1 MQRRRGDSQKRRVV
15 DAAVGKARPKAK
27 DLRTMTKNDQKADA
41 FDPMGM
47 FKAARDSGL
56 ESWSKAMAGLLHGEA
71 FAEANGAML
80 DALLSTSAPF
90 RKSLETVMAQTLA
103 NLSLPSRDE
112 VARLA
117 ERLTNLE
124 MRLDEMYAKLD
135 RLLLISGNDQS

>member
-1 MQRRRGDSQKRRVV
+1 M
-15 DAAVGKARPKAK
+15 
-27 DLRTMTKNDQKADA
+27 
-41 FDPMGM
+41 
-47 FKAARDSGL
+47 
-56 ESWSKAMAGLLHGEA
+56 MAGLVHGDA

-90 RKSLETVMAQTLA
+90 RKSLETVMAHALA

-124 MRLDEMYAKLD
+124 MKLD
-135 RLLLISGNDQS
+135 DIDSKLDQLLQLNWEEKP